1 MEQQQFTV
9 GLTPESQSLLLNS
22 VNKLLDTAIEEAV
35 ERASI
40 QKHFVAQLELKKMFN
55 IGADTLSELEKRGL
69 RRIPLGKKVLYDLE
83 EVAEIFNEMK
93 I

>member
-1 MEQQQFTV
+1 MEKQQFTV
-9 GLTPESQSLLLNS
+9 GLTPESQSLLLSS

-40 QKHFVAQLELKKMFN
+40 QKRFVAQSELKKMFN
-55 IGADTLSELEKRGL
+55 IGADTLSEIESQGL